1 MNRQEKAADLLNRA
15 CEHCEEFW
23 TKHKCEIED
32 TCPVYELY
40 KMAKE
45 KKHIIKPDEW
55 QTPPSPRPEMI

>member
-1 MNRQEKAADLLNRA
+1 MTQEELK
-15 CEHCEEFW
+15 
-23 TKHKCEIED
+23 EILEGDEIQD
-32 TCPVYELY
+32 TCPVYELF